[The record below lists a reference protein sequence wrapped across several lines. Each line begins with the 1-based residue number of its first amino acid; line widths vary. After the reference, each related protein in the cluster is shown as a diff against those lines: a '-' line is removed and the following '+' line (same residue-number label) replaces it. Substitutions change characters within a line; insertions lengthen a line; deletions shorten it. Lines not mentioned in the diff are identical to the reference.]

1 MGIDYELV
9 LYCVV
14 YIDTQTNLI
23 WLRSVAQST
32 YLTLF
37 TAETSPETLGAVIQD
52 MIVGS
57 SMVGI
62 DEELK
67 QLLEDGE

>member
-1 MGIDYELV
+1 M
-9 LYCVV
+9 
-14 YIDTQTNLI
+14 
-23 WLRSVAQST
+23 
-32 YLTLF
+32 TLF
-37 TAETSPETLGAVIQD
+37 SAETDPGTVLEVIED

-62 DEELK
+62 DDELK

>member
-1 MGIDYELV
+1 V
-9 LYCVV
+9 L
-14 YIDTQTNLI
+14 
-23 WLRSVAQST
+23 
-32 YLTLF
+32 
-37 TAETSPETLGAVIQD
+37 EVIED

-62 DEELK
+62 DDELK

>member
-1 MGIDYELV
+1 M
-9 LYCVV
+9 
-14 YIDTQTNLI
+14 
-23 WLRSVAQST
+23 
-32 YLTLF
+32 TLF
-37 TAETSPETLGAVIQD
+37 MAEMQPDSIVDVIED

-67 QLLEDGE
+67 QLLKDGE